1 MRGAQMRHRFL
12 AAVLISATL
21 LLAGPVRATTYT
33 IDAGHTSVTFRVS
46 HLFTKV
52 TGRFTAFDGT
62 ITFDESMPLET
73 KVEGTIQ
80 AASINTDNEKRDT
93 HLKNPDFFDVEKF
106 PTITFSTD
114 KVTDVAKNKAKLHGT
129 LTMHGVTRP
138 IVLDSEF
145 LGAGQDPWGNAKA
158 GFRGTTTLNRKDYG
172 LIWNQTLETGGVLVG
187 DEIEITIDVEAAPAG
202 PAGPE

>member
-1 MRGAQMRHRFL
+1 MAMRPRFL
-12 AAVLISATL
+12 TATL
-21 LLAGPVRATTYT
+21 AGAALLLSAPAFATTYK
-33 IDAGHTSVTFRVS
+33 IDTGHTSVTFRVS

-52 TGRFTAFDGT
+52 AGRFNAFDGR
-62 ITFDESMPLET
+62 ITFDEAKPLET

-80 AASINTDNEKRDT
+80 SASINTDNDKRDT
-93 HLKNPDFFDVEKF
+93 HLRNPDFFDVEKF

-138 IVLDSEF
+138 LVMDSEF
-145 LGAGQDPWGNAKA
+145 LGAGQDPWGNKKA

-172 LIWNQTLETGGVLVG
+172 LTWNQTLEAGGVLVG
-187 DEIEITIDVEAAPAG
+187 DEIEITIDVEATPA
-202 PAGPE
+202 E